1 MVANLSEPLVVQY
14 NLGWMVVFPI
24 FLSWNLSRKKPCS
37 TSSSEKM
44 CLRCFQLDAGILWS
58 FKSFQ
63 GYVHICTIESS
74 TILKRPSGRLDWC
87 THKRAQRSCKTCKH
101 KNYCRSI
108 RRKENLKVINSRNL
122 VGLFKATSIFLT
134 SMEEVILL
142 GLSGSTKSSLTWS
155 SGGNTFSF
163 CLNKD
168 FGGTFGWKLN
178 VDFFL
183 AGLLEVGEL
192 LWHLYTLS
200 TWVPR
205 SVISL
210 CSLSVWSAFSLKTL
224 SPSKNFSNLSN
235 SLLDFMHKTDEAVLS
250 LLTGNPSTDDNFAAI
265 FCSLERTP
273 SNKLNFPY
281 PGIIYQNLH
290 YTLCK
295 NYLHYIYTLFT
306 DVNLFTG
313 VIETLLTKFAIPQFD
328 SITRCFMHHC
338 PTCRHVKLRKQ
349 TDPTKNR
356 FGKLSCFKIAWK
368 WGS

>member
-1 MVANLSEPLVVQY
+1 MLLESPKNRFFGSKKLQTKKKADDGSEFERAFGGAVQFG
-14 NLGWMVVFPI
+14 LDSGFPI

-192 LWHLYTLS
+192 CGTFTHC
-200 TWVPR
+200 PR
-205 SVISL
+205 E
-210 CSLSVWSAFSLKTL
+210 F
-224 SPSKNFSNLSN
+224 P
-235 SLLDFMHKTDEAVLS
+235 VLS
-250 LLTGNPSTDDNFAAI
+250 FLSAPWASDQPS
-265 FCSLERTP
+265 L
-273 SNKLNFPY
+273 
-281 PGIIYQNLH
+281 
-290 YTLCK
+290 
-295 NYLHYIYTLFT
+295 
-306 DVNLFTG
+306 
-313 VIETLLTKFAIPQFD
+313 
-328 SITRCFMHHC
+328 
-338 PTCRHVKLRKQ
+338 
-349 TDPTKNR
+349 
-356 FGKLSCFKIAWK
+356 
-368 WGS
+368 